1 MKKSLIG
8 ALLGIAGMAL
18 AFLSERF
25 GEFSLVALVAGLV
38 LFLIGSSMV
47 TVLKHYLVAMEWQSK
62 RNKNEPPK

>member
-47 TVLKHYLVAMEWQSK
+47 TVLKDYLVAMEWQSK